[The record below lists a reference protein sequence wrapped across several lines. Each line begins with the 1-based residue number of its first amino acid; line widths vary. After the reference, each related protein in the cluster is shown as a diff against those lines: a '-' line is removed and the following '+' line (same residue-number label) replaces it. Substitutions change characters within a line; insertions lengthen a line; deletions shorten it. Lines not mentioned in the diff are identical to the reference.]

1 MSLYLKNISLEE
13 AINKSK
19 EVCSKINLKTE
30 MVNTWEALGRVT
42 SRAHYANVS
51 SPHFTASAMDGIATC
66 FKYTE
71 KADINNPVTLTKDM
85 YEVVD
90 TGDPVNHPFDC
101 VIMIEDVVLTDK
113 GCTIT
118 KPSTPYDKVRPI
130 GEDIQKGEIIV
141 PRLKKITAIEMSS
154 LLAAKITKVE
164 VFKEVTVGIIPT
176 GDEIID
182 AREVTL
188 PEKGELIDYNSWT
201 FKALIDSYGG
211 KGVRYDIVKDNKEN
225 LKKAVLKAAS
235 ECDMVIL
242 NAGSSKGRGDYSV
255 DVVEELGEKFFHG
268 IDIKPGKP
276 TSLGLVNETPIFGV
290 PGYPV
295 SAFFIIES
303 LVKPGIEVV
312 LNKIQNVKNENKTI
326 NAVISKKVSSSPKR
340 DEFVRVKLGKVGD
353 KVVAS
358 PLGKGGSTTM
368 SLTNADGYFVIPK
381 DNAGFEASSEI
392 KINILK
398 DDFNLDKTLIF
409 AGGHDIAIDVL
420 KDFIKSKDINLTSTN
435 VGSLE
440 GIMALKKGETHIA
453 PINILGEKGD
463 YNIDYCKKHLD
474 DFVIIKFV
482 KRVLGF
488 AVQKG
493 NPLNITNFNDLSR
506 VSYVNRQ
513 KGSGTRL
520 FLDYNLEKNDIN
532 KSSIKGY
539 DREEITNL
547 GVAAQVKGKVADT
560 GLCTQSAANIM
571 ELDFVPVCTENYD
584 FVLKRDS
591 LEDYRVKELLNIL
604 KSSEFKNKLDEI
616 GGYNFSEIGEV
627 IF

>member
-1 MSLYLKNISLEE
+1 MSLYLKNISLDE

-19 EVCSKINLKTE
+19 EICSKINLKTE
-30 MVNTWEALGRVT
+30 IVNTWEALGKVT
-42 SRAHYANVS
+42 SKAYYANVS

-101 VIMIEDVVLTDK
+101 VIMIEDVVLTDE

-118 KPSTPYDKVRPI
+118 KPSTFYDKVRPI

-141 PRLKKITAIEMSS
+141 PRFKKITPIEMSS

-164 VFKEVTVGIIPT
+164 VFKEITVGIIPT

-225 LKKAVLKAAS
+225 LKKAVLKAAN

-242 NAGSSKGRGDYSV
+242 NAGSSKGRGDYAG

-276 TSLGLVNETPIFGV
+276 TSLGLVNNTPIFGV

-295 SAFFIIES
+295 SAFFIIET
-303 LVKPGIEVV
+303 LVKPGIEAV
-312 LNKIQNVKNENKTI
+312 LSKIQNIENKSNTVD
-326 NAVISKKVSSSPKR
+326 AFISKKVSSSPKK

-353 KVVAS
+353 KIIAS

-368 SLTNADGYFVIPK
+368 SLTNADGYFIIPQNNK
-381 DNAGFEASSEI
+381 GFEASTKI
-392 KINILK
+392 KVNILK
-398 DDFNLDKTLIF
+398 SDFNLDKTLVCT
-409 AGGHDIAIDVL
+409 GGHDIAIDVL
-420 KDFIKSKDINLTSTN
+420 KDFFKGKNLSLSSTY
-435 VGSLE
+435 VGSFN
-440 GIMALKKGETHIA
+440 GIEALKKGETHIV
-453 PINILGEKGD
+453 PVHLLGENGED
-463 YNIDYCKKHLD
+463 NIEYCKKYLE
-474 DFVIIKFV
+474 DFVIIKFL
-482 KRVLGF
+482 KRVQGF
-488 AVQKG
+488 AVEKG
-493 NPLNITNFNDLSR
+493 NPLNITNFNDLQHL
-506 VSYVNRQ
+506 SYVNRQ
-513 KGSGTRL
+513 KGSGARK

-547 GVAAQVKGKVADT
+547 GVAAQIKGKVADT
-560 GLCTQSAANIM
+560 GLCTESAANIM
-571 ELDFVPVCTENYD
+571 GVDFVPLCTEDFD
-584 FVLKRDS
+584 FVLKRES
-591 LEDYRVKELLNIL
+591 LNDYRVRELINII
-604 KSSEFKNKLDEI
+604 KSKEFKNELNNI
-616 GGYNFSEIGEV
+616 GGYDFSNIGEI